1 MEGAAGGWRAW
12 AGSWGSFER
21 ELIVF
26 FLRRPPPLSPTP
38 VATPDGA
45 LSPEG
50 MVDVATAEHGC
61 VALDDGATNGPDGDL
76 NDAAVRGGDP
86 ADWPVV
92 SGVSRAGA
100 RDVFCPLAHRM
111 HVAGEGTPAAIAE
124 PWATQGTTWVGSCP
138 DGASQ
143 GADVDDCGADG
154 TDGGQEDAANIGT
167 SN

>member
-12 AGSWGSFER
+12 AGSWGSFEH

-61 VALDDGATNGPDGDL
+61 VALDDEDGESWNNLASVYMRMGEAGVAVTLDEKEDGD
-76 NDAAVRGGDP
+76 GDGDEDNEDGEAQVCGRRVPDPLLSLPIPFPPLLASLLCSSLLFP
-86 ADWPVV
+86 APL
-92 SGVSRAGA
+92 RA
-100 RDVFCPLAHRM
+100 H
-111 HVAGEGTPAAIAE
+111 
-124 PWATQGTTWVGSCP
+124 S
-138 DGASQ
+138 
-143 GADVDDCGADG
+143 
-154 TDGGQEDAANIGT
+154 
-167 SN
+167 